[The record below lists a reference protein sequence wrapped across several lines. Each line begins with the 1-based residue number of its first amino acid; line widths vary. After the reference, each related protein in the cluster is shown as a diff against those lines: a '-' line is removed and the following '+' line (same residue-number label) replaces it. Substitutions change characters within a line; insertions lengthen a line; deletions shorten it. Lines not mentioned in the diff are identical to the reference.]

1 MSRVLKG
8 VVWKDDPHIV
18 DAPKFERPV
27 AVENAEPEL
36 DDETRE
42 NIMQNIRQKEER
54 ADQMVKDAQIAS
66 EIIKQEAKAEADK
79 LLEEANQQIEQI
91 KDEARNAGME
101 EGLELGRQ
109 EGMEQIK
116 QEQHQII
123 VDANAKAENTI
134 KIAQEEAMEYV
145 TKAENTIAEMVM
157 AIADK
162 VIPQHF
168 IDMPQLVLPLVQN
181 AIEKVKDQPSVVI
194 HVAPDVY
201 ELVLMAKTEFLSKM
215 EGKAELTIVS
225 DETLKVGDCVL
236 ESPNGTID
244 AKLSTQL
251 EMIKQSI
258 RDVMK

>member
-42 NIMQNIRQKEER
+42 IIMQNIRQKEER

-91 KDEARNAGME
+91 KDEARNAGKE

-134 KIAQEEAMEYV
+134 KIAQEEAME
-145 TKAENTIAEMVM
+145 
-157 AIADK
+157 
-162 VIPQHF
+162 
-168 IDMPQLVLPLVQN
+168 
-181 AIEKVKDQPSVVI
+181 
-194 HVAPDVY
+194 
-201 ELVLMAKTEFLSKM
+201 
-215 EGKAELTIVS
+215 
-225 DETLKVGDCVL
+225 
-236 ESPNGTID
+236 
-244 AKLSTQL
+244 
-251 EMIKQSI
+251 
-258 RDVMK
+258 

>member
-8 VVWKDDPHIV
+8 VVWQEDPHVI
-18 DAPKFERPV
+18 DTPKFEKPV
-27 AVENAEPEL
+27 VVEEVVEM

-42 NIMQNIRQKEER
+42 NIMQNIRQKEDR
-54 ADQMVKDAQIAS
+54 ADQMLRDAKIAS
-66 EIIKQEAKAEADK
+66 EITKQEAKAEAEKILD
-79 LLEEANQQIEQI
+79 EARQQVEQI
-91 KDEARNAGME
+91 KNEAKEAGHA
-101 EGLELGRQ
+101 EGFELGKQ

-123 VDANAKAENTI
+123 VDANAKAENTL
-134 KIAQEEAMEYV
+134 KVAQEEALEYV
-145 TKAENTIAEMVM
+145 TNAENAIAEMVM
-157 AIADK
+157 TIADK

-168 IDMPQLVLPLVQN
+168 IDMPQLVLPLVQS

-194 HVAPDVY
+194 RVAPDVY
-201 ELVLMAKTEFLSKM
+201 ELVLMARSEYLASM
-215 EGKAELTIVS
+215 EGKADLQIVS
-225 DETLKVGDCVL
+225 DETLTIGDCVL

-251 EMIKQSI
+251 ELIKQSI

>member
-91 KDEARNAGME
+91 KDEARNAGKE

-123 VDANAKAENTI
+123 VDANAKA
-134 KIAQEEAMEYV
+134 EAMEYV

>member
-8 VVWKDDPHIV
+8 VVWHDDPHIV

-27 AVENAEPEL
+27 AVESVEM

-54 ADQMVKDAQIAS
+54 ADQMLKDAKIAS
-66 EIIKQEAKAEADK
+66 EIMKQEARTEADK
-79 LLEEANQQIEQI
+79 LLEETNQQIEQI
-91 KDEARNAGME
+91 KNEAKEAGRE
-101 EGLELGRQ
+101 EGLEIGRK
-109 EGMEQIK
+109 EGTEQIK

-123 VDANAKAENTI
+123 VDANAKAEHTI
-134 KIAQEEAMEYV
+134 RVAQEEAMEYV
-145 TKAENTIAEMVM
+145 IKAENTIAEMVM

-194 HVAPDVY
+194 RVAPDVY
-201 ELVLMAKTEFLSKM
+201 ELVLMARTEFLSRM
-215 EGKAELTIVS
+215 EGKAEISIVS

-244 AKLSTQL
+244 AKLTTQL
-251 EMIKQSI
+251 EEIKQSI